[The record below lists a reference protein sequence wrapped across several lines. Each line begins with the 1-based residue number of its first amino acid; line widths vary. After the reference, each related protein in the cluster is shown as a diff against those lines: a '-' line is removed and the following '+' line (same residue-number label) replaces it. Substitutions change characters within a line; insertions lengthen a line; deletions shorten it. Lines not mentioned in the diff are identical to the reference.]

1 MESGTT
7 TPTTPRQDEILDH
20 ALALVREGGLAAL
33 TTRRLAARIGFSEA
47 ALYRHFPSKQALVL
61 GLMDRLEA
69 MLLGPVRRI
78 ARREELPIAAR
89 LREIV
94 AHHTAIVRKHRSL
107 PILLLAE
114 ASASEDPVLLD
125 RMSTIFRSYLSL
137 VEALLREGQARG
149 EIVTDAQPDCL
160 ALLLV
165 GPPAALAI
173 RHRLLPDEDAEQRF
187 SEVLVPFLVATIL
200 PDAPGGRSS

>member
-1 MESGTT
+1 MESGTI
-7 TPTTPRQDEILDH
+7 TPSTPRQDEILDH

-78 ARREELPIAAR
+78 AGREELSIAAR
-89 LREIV
+89 LQEIV

-114 ASASEDPVLLD
+114 ASVSEDPVLLD
-125 RMSTIFRSYLSL
+125 RMTAIFRSYLSL

-149 EIVTDAQPDCL
+149 EVVRDLEPDCL
-160 ALLLV
+160 ALFLV